1 MQLFIEIY
9 RFLQFSQL
17 FARNCIAKGSRQMH

>member
-1 MQLFIEIY
+1 MQLFIDFY

-17 FARNCIAKGSRQMH
+17 FARNCIAKGALQPN